1 MIEDRSV
8 QEVLGDCPECG
19 ADCIDSPSGVVCLNG
34 HGGVDPV
41 PGPSLVPGESPDGA
55 DTRCPKCGAGWVTAW
70 AISQPE
76 LEGYG
81 YTVEIQERAEAAE
94 EKVQELEERAEA
106 AEEKV
111 QELEE
116 RAEAAE
122 EKVQELEER
131 LEDFHPA
138 PRLTH
143 LADSMKME
151 YFLEHFQE
159 IPLEAL
165 EWFVREVR
173 TK

>member
-70 AISQPE
+70 ATSQDA

-81 YTVEIQERAEAAE
+81 YTVEIQ
-94 EKVQELEERAEA
+94 ERAEA

-165 EWFVREVR
+165 EWIVREVR

>member
-1 MIEDRSV
+1 MSRKIEPDI
-8 QEVLGDCPECG
+8 LGACPECG
-19 ADCIDSPSGVVCLNG
+19 ADCVDSPSGVVCMNG

-94 EKVQELEERAEA
+94 EKVQELEER
-106 AEEKV
+106 
-111 QELEE
+111 
-116 RAEAAE
+116 
-122 EKVQELEER
+122 

>member
-70 AISQPE
+70 ATSQDA

-94 EKVQELEERAEA
+94 EKVQD
-106 AEEKV
+106 
-111 QELEE
+111 
-116 RAEAAE
+116 
-122 EKVQELEER
+122 LEER
-131 LEDFHPA
+131 LEKLQEVEDRLP
-138 PRLTH
+138 PLTH
-143 LADSMKME
+143 LVDSMKME

-165 EWFVREVR
+165 EWIVREVR

>member
-1 MIEDRSV
+1 MSRKIEPDI
-8 QEVLGDCPECG
+8 LGACPECG
-19 ADCIDSPSGVVCLNG
+19 ADCVDSPSGVVCMNG
-34 HGGVDPV
+34 HGGVEPVAPRKTKAAAIEVGQLLDKALEIAKNAGDP
-41 PGPSLVPGESPDGA
+41 
-55 DTRCPKCGAGWVTAW
+55 GWVTAW

-94 EKVQELEERAEA
+94 EKVQELEE
-106 AEEKV
+106 
-111 QELEE
+111 L
-116 RAEAAE
+116 
-122 EKVQELEER
+122 